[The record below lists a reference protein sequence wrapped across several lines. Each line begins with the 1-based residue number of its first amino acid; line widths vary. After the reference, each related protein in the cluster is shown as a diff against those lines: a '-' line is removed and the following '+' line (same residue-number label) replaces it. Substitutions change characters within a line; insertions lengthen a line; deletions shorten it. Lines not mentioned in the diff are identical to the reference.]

1 MHYADIYFLQR
12 LVDEGN
18 LAPKHTYWTNPSV
31 LSLVKSSDAD
41 PIQVITEKARDLVFD
56 AIERGWTGPP
66 YDPVALANL
75 LRIRVVPREDIA
87 EARTVPSSTGF
98 VVEFNPN
105 RPRVRIH
112 YSVCHEIAH
121 TLFPDC
127 HHRVQQRLTH
137 EKMKGDDWQ
146 LETLCNIA
154 ASEIAMPVG
163 SFPALREQDLSI
175 DNVLDLRKRFDV
187 SAEALL
193 LRLIKITDH
202 QCIAYSASRRSSDLS
217 ERAPYTVNYAFP
229 SRAWSSAVLPP
240 GTQLPF
246 ESAVSECTAIGYT
259 AKGIEDWRYAGKVK
273 VHCLGVSP
281 YPNQTFP
288 RVIGLLRP
296 IRKDAPAT
304 TGITYLKGDASL
316 PRGSAPRLIAQIVN
330 DSAFTWGGGF
340 SLAIRRKW
348 PTAQEAYRQWAYGN
362 RRNLSLGNVHLAAP
376 ENNLTIASM
385 VAQRGY
391 GPSEKARIRYSAL
404 RSCLQRLSAVA
415 IKQKATIHMPRI
427 GTGLAGGSW
436 SIVSELIDDILCR
449 AGINVF
455 VYDLPGAEP
464 KLDSQLSLLP
474 SAGQPITSI
483 LN

>member
-1 MHYADIYFLQR
+1 LP
-12 LVDEGN
+12 
-18 LAPKHTYWTNPSV
+18 PKHTYWSNPSV
-31 LSLVKSSDAD
+31 LSLVKHSNAD
-41 PIQVITEKARDLVFD
+41 PIQTITEKARDLVFD

-66 YDPVALANL
+66 YDPFALANL

-112 YSVCHEIAH
+112 YSICHEIAH

-146 LETLCNIA
+146 LEMLCNIA
-154 ASEIAMPVG
+154 ASEIAMPIG
-163 SFPALREQDLSI
+163 SFPALRDQDLSI
-175 DNVLDLRKRFDV
+175 DAVIDLRKRFDV

-193 LRLIKITDH
+193 LRLIKLTDH
-202 QCIAYSASRRSSDLS
+202 QCIAYTASRTGADFS
-217 ERAPYTVNYAFP
+217 ERAPYIINYALP
-229 SRAWSSAVLPP
+229 SRSWSDTVLPP
-240 GTQLPF
+240 GTQLPT
-246 ESAVSECTAIGYT
+246 ESAASECTAIGYT
-259 AKGIEDWRYAGKVK
+259 AKRIEDWRYAGKVR
-273 VHCLGVSP
+273 VHCLGISP

-296 IRKDAPAT
+296 IRQDAQPTA
-304 TGITYLKGDASL
+304 GITYLKGDASA
-316 PRGSAPRLIAQIVN
+316 PRGSSPRLIVQIVN

-340 SLAIRRKW
+340 SLAIRQKW
-348 PTAQEAYRQWAYGN
+348 PTAQQAYRQWAYDN
-362 RRNLSLGNVHLAAP
+362 RQHLSLGNVHLAEA
-376 ENNLTIASM
+376 EDNLAVVSM

-391 GPSEKARIRYSAL
+391 GPSDKPRIRYSAL
-404 RSCLQRLSAVA
+404 RSCLERLSVFAA
-415 IKQKATIHMPRI
+415 KEKATVHMPRI

-436 SIVSELIDDILCR
+436 NIVSELIDDVLCR

-464 KLDSQLSLLP
+464 KLDKQLSLLP
-474 SAGQPITSI
+474 SSGQSITSI